1 MIQEFNN
8 IEINDNEDLIMDNIE
23 INKNINIEE
32 NTILETEDL
41 KKNNIH
47 NITEVKK
54 EKI

>member
-41 KKNNIH
+41 KK
-47 NITEVKK
+47 K
-54 EKI
+54 

>member
-8 IEINDNEDLIMDNIE
+8 IEINDNEDLIMDNIK

-41 KKNNIH
+41 KK
-47 NITEVKK
+47 K
-54 EKI
+54 